1 MPKDNLIFKLDNLEY
16 QYHYLNGSLTDFQ
29 PRLNSTTKLYNAK
42 GKKTSKRVT
51 KILNEITLPE
61 VTKELNE
68 LRTEIFDKKSYS
80 LDKNLRSFLRKHIT
94 QYRPTKKN
102 KKDFTPV
109 IEEIKAK
116 YALEDFIELVS
127 KSKIIK
133 LSCTKIVAAKRSSPP
148 DWFVEHEFWKI
159 HNDKTQ
165 EFNPSRIWTEVI
177 LNIDKCDQ
185 LISTLMN
192 SDKCKE
198 VISSFN
204 SGMDVFLAINREKK
218 EKKTVKNKEAIHEN
232 GEAGTFEHDE
242 NSEENKINKKTK
254 ESKTGGAE
262 DVSELDDE
270 ILEQYDG
277 MLVGSDEDED
287 QNDGVERFSLDP
299 NVNYNEVTDEEPDQ
313 LDDDDEIDDEYNQ
326 DGDDEPRRKKQQTQL
341 PELMGGYYSGGDSD
355 SEIDSSED
363 RVAREQISVT
373 EKKKNRRGQRAR
385 RKIWEKK
392 FGREAKHI
400 QREVEND
407 LAERKKRQGEY
418 EARVVKRSAKAA
430 DIDARRAID
439 REKRDSFEKSS
450 TRPTKSEPLS
460 EHPSWVAKRNAEA
473 KLKNAKFQGKKVK
486 FD

>member
-16 QYHYLNGSLTDFQ
+16 QYHHLNGSLNDFK
-29 PRLNSTTKLYNAK
+29 PRLNGTTKLYNAK
-42 GKKTSKRVT
+42 GKKTSKKVA

-68 LRTEIFDKKSYS
+68 LRTEIFNKKSYS
-80 LDKNLRSFLRKHIT
+80 LDKNLRSFLRKHIA

-109 IEEIKAK
+109 IEDIKAK
-116 YALEDFIELVS
+116 YNLEDFIELVS
-127 KSKIIK
+127 KSKMIK
-133 LSCTKIVAAKRSSPP
+133 LSFTKIVTKRSSPP

-177 LNIDKCDQ
+177 LKIDKCDQ

-198 VISSFN
+198 LISSFN

-218 EKKTVKNKEAIHEN
+218 DQNTVKNEEAKHER
-232 GEAGTFEHDE
+232 AAYDSD
-242 NSEENKINKKTK
+242 NSEENNIPKKIKD
-254 ESKTGGAE
+254 SKTGDAD
-262 DVSELDDE
+262 DVSEIDDE

-277 MLVGSDEDED
+277 MLVGSDEDE
-287 QNDGVERFSLDP
+287 NDGAEGFSLDP
-299 NVNYNEVTDEEPDQ
+299 KVNYNEVTDEEPDQ
-313 LDDDDEIDDEYNQ
+313 LEDEDETNDEDDSGVET
-326 DGDDEPRRKKQQTQL
+326 RRKNNQAKL

-355 SEIDSSED
+355 SEIDSGED

-407 LAERKKRQGEY
+407 LAERKKRQVEY

-430 DIDARRAID
+430 DIEAKRAAD
-439 REKRDSFEKSS
+439 RENKENFEKSYKH
-450 TRPTKSEPLS
+450 PTKTELLS
-460 EHPSWVAKRNAEA
+460 EHPSWVAKRNEEA

>member
-16 QYHYLNGSLTDFQ
+16 QYHHLNGSLNDFK
-29 PRLNSTTKLYNAK
+29 PRLNGTTKLYNAK
-42 GKKTSKRVT
+42 GKKTSKKVT

-68 LRTEIFDKKSYS
+68 LRTEIFNKKSYS

-109 IEEIKAK
+109 IEDIKAK
-116 YALEDFIELVS
+116 YDLEDFIELVS

-133 LSCTKIVAAKRSSPP
+133 LIFTKIVATKRSSPL

-177 LNIDKCDQ
+177 LKIDKCDQ

-198 VISSFN
+198 LISSFN
-204 SGMDVFLAINREKK
+204 SGMDVFLAINRERK
-218 EKKTVKNKEAIHEN
+218 EQNAVKNKEAKHE
-232 GEAGTFEHDE
+232 GAASDSD
-242 NSEENKINKKTK
+242 NSEENKIPKKIK
-254 ESKTGGAE
+254 DSKTGDA
-262 DVSELDDE
+262 DNVSDIDDE

-277 MLVGSDEDED
+277 MLVGSDEDE
-287 QNDGVERFSLDP
+287 NDGAERFSLDP
-299 NVNYNEVTDEEPDQ
+299 KVNYNEVTDEEPDQ
-313 LDDDDEIDDEYNQ
+313 SEDEDETNDEDDSDV
-326 DGDDEPRRKKQQTQL
+326 EPRRKKHQAQL

-355 SEIDSSED
+355 SEIDSGED

-407 LAERKKRQGEY
+407 LAERKKRQVEY

-430 DIDARRAID
+430 DIEAKRAAG
-439 REKRDSFEKSS
+439 RENKENFEKSYKH
-450 TRPTKSEPLS
+450 PTKTELLS
-460 EHPSWVAKRNAEA
+460 EHPSWVAKRNEEA
-473 KLKNAKFQGKKVK
+473 KLKYAKFQGKKVK